1 MNAELARWLDEATRG
16 LPAAA
21 AAQVRTELSDHYAD
35 ALDDYAARGKAPSE
49 AHRAALDDLG
59 CAASVRAGLR
69 EIYLAPRRYR
79 LAMAAALIFPLA
91 IILDCAGLL
100 TGAGGDVLYY
110 LASLLP
116 TLYIL
121 RTFQTLLALRFRV
134 QTPHIMFAA
143 ALGLCAMSLP
153 RAASALYIGFT
164 ESIGGG
170 YLSQV
175 AVKGL
180 AGLDAAAILGTLAT
194 GAAFVVLCDALF
206 YVEKRFITLRLF
218 AVIGIFTGYAI
229 LGSGLAAAFHHVDL
243 SYLTHLASLTG
254 VILTKMLWALLFFEA
269 LRGGAYQPM
278 QTT

>member
-121 RTFQTLLALRFRV
+121 RTFQTLLALRFRI
-134 QTPHIMFAA
+134 QTPRIMFAA

-153 RAASALYIGFT
+153 RRIGAVYRLYREHRRRLSVAG
-164 ESIGGG
+164 SRQRAGGAG
-170 YLSQV
+170 RCGHSRHAGDGRGLRR
-175 AVKGL
+175 AVRC
-180 AGLDAAAILGTLAT
+180 A
-194 GAAFVVLCDALF
+194 VLC
-206 YVEKRFITLRLF
+206 
-218 AVIGIFTGYAI
+218 
-229 LGSGLAAAFHHVDL
+229 
-243 SYLTHLASLTG
+243 
-254 VILTKMLWALLFFEA
+254 
-269 LRGGAYQPM
+269 
-278 QTT
+278 